1 MMRDTL
7 TRALGA
13 VLGLGYVA
21 LGIAES
27 IDHMDAY
34 SLDWLPVVWFPALC
48 GGGVLVLLGVF
59 KVVRPAWASI
69 GLVTVGALAGALAAL
84 WTTLALFLSIALIV
98 LTVLRTTSAAA
109 TTAATPKS
117 PAST

>member
-1 MMRDTL
+1 MSAHRRAPPRRARAERGSSL
-7 TRALGA
+7 KKRRALGLVA
-13 VLGLGYVA
+13 AGYSCKEICA
-21 LGIAES
+21 LTWWTS
-27 IDHMDAY
+27 TK
-34 SLDWLPVVWFPALC
+34 VNRC
-48 GGGVLVLLGVF
+48 GVF

-98 LTVLRTTSAAA
+98 LTVLRTTSAGA

-117 PAST
+117 PEST